1 MFIEFLQIYLPII
14 INILLI
20 VVLVIAIII
29 GIKLT
34 DLIDK
39 INHVADSVSEKVDS
53 LNGIFRA
60 IDFATD
66 KVNSLTNKAVD
77 SIVSGISK
85 LFRRKSKKIDIE
97 KEEIDL

>member
-1 MFIEFLQIYLPII
+1 MVVEFLQVYLPII

-20 VVLVIAIII
+20 AVLIIAIII

-39 INHVADSVSEKVDS
+39 INNVADSVSDKVES
-53 LNGIFRA
+53 LNGIFKA

-66 KVNSLTNKAVD
+66 KVNSFTNKAVD
-77 SIVSGISK
+77 TIVSGLSK
-85 LFRRKSKKIDIE
+85 IFKRKTKRIE
-97 KEEIDL
+97 LDEEDIDL